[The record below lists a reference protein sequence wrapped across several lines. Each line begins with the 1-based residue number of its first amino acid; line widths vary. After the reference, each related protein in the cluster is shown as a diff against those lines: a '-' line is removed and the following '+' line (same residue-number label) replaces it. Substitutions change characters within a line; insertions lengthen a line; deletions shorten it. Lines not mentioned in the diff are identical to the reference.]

1 MTSSRSTAAV
11 VSDPRVCTACPLLC
25 DDVVVTAT
33 GVTQACDAGVAAF
46 EASDMEVGTTSLVD
60 GAAMLREAAIDRA
73 AAMITTARQ
82 VLVTGLAD
90 ASLEAITT
98 ACDLAE
104 AVGAAIDAGGS
115 ELSQAS
121 GPTIA
126 RAGEVTAEWEE
137 LRDRADLVIFW
148 FCDPAATHPRFIE
161 RFVAPPTAAGI
172 PRHTIAIGT
181 EPVLPAS
188 PTHRHVALP
197 IAAAVDAARL
207 IEALTTGIGG
217 GPLCICDEA
226 VVSGAKAVAAA
237 IVTAGCVAIVTRRGA
252 DPLGLGPWSTARLV
266 RAIAHTKPAF
276 EIPLAGGID
285 DGANLAG
292 AAAVSTWRYGAAG
305 AIAQAARGGGAFL
318 PAECDAIRLIDRNE
332 VDCVVAVGRLPPA
345 IEAAIARRT
354 AALGLV
360 RVAPADPMR
369 TDAAR
374 PTIHLGCRSLLASRS
389 GTLLRGD
396 GRRVVLGPDS
406 AADSDSM
413 TAILAA
419 LLAGVQARLAARG
432 GGT

>member
-115 ELSQAS
+115 EMSQAS

-181 EPVLPAS
+181 EPQL
-188 PTHRHVALP
+188 
-197 IAAAVDAARL
+197 
-207 IEALTTGIGG
+207 
-217 GPLCICDEA
+217 
-226 VVSGAKAVAAA
+226 
-237 IVTAGCVAIVTRRGA
+237 
-252 DPLGLGPWSTARLV
+252 
-266 RAIAHTKPAF
+266 
-276 EIPLAGGID
+276 
-285 DGANLAG
+285 
-292 AAAVSTWRYGAAG
+292 
-305 AIAQAARGGGAFL
+305 
-318 PAECDAIRLIDRNE
+318 
-332 VDCVVAVGRLPPA
+332 
-345 IEAAIARRT
+345 
-354 AALGLV
+354 
-360 RVAPADPMR
+360 M
-369 TDAAR
+369 
-374 PTIHLGCRSLLASRS
+374 
-389 GTLLRGD
+389 
-396 GRRVVLGPDS
+396 
-406 AADSDSM
+406 
-413 TAILAA
+413 
-419 LLAGVQARLAARG
+419 
-432 GGT
+432 

>member
-1 MTSSRSTAAV
+1 MTFSRSTAAV
-11 VSDPRVCTACPLLC
+11 LSNPRVCTACPLLC

-33 GVTQACDAGVAAF
+33 GVTQACDMGVIAF
-46 EASDMEVGTTSLVD
+46 EASGMEAEMMSLVD
-60 GAAMLREAAIDRA
+60 GAATPREAAIDRA

-90 ASLEAITT
+90 ATLESITI

-104 AVGAAIDAGGS
+104 AVGAAVDASSS
-115 ELSQAS
+115 ETSQAS

-137 LRDRADLVIFW
+137 VRDRADLVVFW
-148 FCDPAATHPRFIE
+148 FCDPAASHPRFIE
-161 RFVAPPTAAGI
+161 RFIVLPTAAGI

-181 EPVLPAS
+181 EPVMPAS

-197 IAAAVDAARL
+197 ITAAVDAARL
-207 IEALTTGIGG
+207 IETMVIGVGG
-217 GPLCICDEA
+217 GPLCICDAA
-226 VVSGAKAVAAA
+226 VVSGAEAVAAA
-237 IVTAGCVAIVTRRGA
+237 IATAGCAAIVTKRGA
-252 DPLGLGPWSTARLV
+252 DPVGLGPWSAARLV

-285 DGANLAG
+285 SGANLAG

-305 AIAQAARGGGAFL
+305 GIAQATRGGGAFL

-345 IEAAIARRT
+345 IEEAIARRT

-360 RVAPADPMR
+360 RVAPANPMR

-374 PTIHLGCRSLLASRS
+374 PAIHLGCRSLLASRS

-396 GRRVVLGPDS
+396 GRRVVLGSDS
-406 AADSDSM
+406 AADGDSM
-413 TAILAA
+413 TAVLAA
-419 LLAGVQARLAARG
+419 LLTHVQTRLAARG
-432 GGT
+432 GAT